1 MKKSLAVA
9 LLSAFAAPAFA
20 GSVDLTG
27 FYAGVTLGSGKASFS
42 APAGTAVTVTEPSN
56 KPVYG
61 VFGGYRYNENLAAEV
76 AYSGASYFNTT
87 VGGVQYLS
95 KQIALSVAAVGTY
108 PINDSFSVYG
118 KLGAAMASSENNAVA
133 EQTTR
138 RFGPTAG
145 IGAQYKFTPA
155 IAMRLSVDAYQ
166 VAALIPTTGVK
177 QNSTATTA
185 NVGLVYSF

>member
-1 MKKSLAVA
+1 MKKSLVVA
-9 LLSAFAAPAFA
+9 LLSAFAAPSFA
-20 GSVDLTG
+20 GTVDLTG
-27 FYAGVTLGSGKASFS
+27 FYAGANLGVGNASFS
-42 APAGTAVTVTEPSN
+42 SPAGVTVTQPSS
-56 KPVYG
+56 KPLYG

-76 AYSGASYFNTT
+76 GYTGISYFNTN
-87 VGGVQYLS
+87 VGAVQYLS
-95 KQIALSVAAVGTY
+95 KQKALYVAAVGTY
-108 PINDSFSVYG
+108 PINDAFSVFG
-118 KLGAAMASSENNAVA
+118 KLGVASASSENNAVA

-155 IAMRLSVDAYQ
+155 IAVRLTVDAYQ

-185 NVGLVYSF
+185 NLGLVYSF